1 MNTLGPRVR
10 VRKIEPLTDFL
21 VRVTFDNDTQR
32 DIDLEPYLHGG
43 IFEPIRKN
51 PTAFRAM
58 IITGGTI
65 AWENGADIDPDVLY
79 YNLTPAWAETPILQ
93 VAEKKAKYGKDI

>member
-1 MNTLGPRVR
+1 MNTLGPRVV
-10 VRKIEPLTDFL
+10 VREVKPLTGFL

-32 DIDLEPYLHGG
+32 DIDLEPYLHRG

-51 PTAFRAM
+51 PAVFRAM
-58 IITGGTI
+58 KIAGGTI

-79 YNLTPAWAETPILQ
+79 YNLTPAWAEAESFQ
-93 VAEKKAKYGKDI
+93 MAEKKQKYGK